1 VPESSTTPS
10 GLPVR
15 VPQAHLVTPLKTEEP
30 VVEPDE
36 PEDVGRSPEEIQRI
50 MGSYQL
56 GSRRGRADAAKS
68 KPSDAAVEG
77 EDDQ

>member
-1 VPESSTTPS
+1 MPESSTTPS

-30 VVEPDE
+30 LVEPEESGDL
-36 PEDVGRSPEEIQRI
+36 GRTPEEIQRI
-50 MGSYQL
+50 MGSYQQ
-56 GSRRGRADAAKS
+56 GSRRGRADAARS
-68 KPSDAAVEG
+68 KPRDAVEG